1 MLVVHSP
8 TLRPC
13 SFLHL
18 SKAREEFIGN
28 QDSFQAFLSA
38 RIRGQARL
46 EPLENKMAELKT

>member
-1 MLVVHSP
+1 MLVVLSP
-8 TLRPC
+8 AFRPC
-13 SFLHL
+13 PFLHP

-38 RIRGQARL
+38 RIRGQVRL